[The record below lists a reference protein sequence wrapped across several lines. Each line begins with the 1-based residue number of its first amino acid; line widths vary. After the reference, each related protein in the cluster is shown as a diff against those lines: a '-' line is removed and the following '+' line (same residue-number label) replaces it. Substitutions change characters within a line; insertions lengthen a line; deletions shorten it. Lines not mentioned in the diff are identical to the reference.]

1 MGAMSDE
8 EEAVS
13 AEVVAPEPRRQPE
26 LRVDRAHAVRLTG
39 DAGRRMCDGL
49 GGAVREGFRIAR
61 DARPG
66 DVFELVPPEKLAKGI
81 REGTLRAAKPGRGDA
96 SVLVKNVKDG
106 RIAGKSDLGK
116 VKPQAMGVLGPA
128 AWQAMAMATQQ
139 HYLAEISEKL
149 EGIQQGVDELKELHS
164 DDRIGKL
171 KTISGLAARVQAA
184 AERNR
189 KIAPHQLD
197 QLRNKTTDAE
207 EVWNQA
213 LTTARRHVEQYE
225 AGEAKSEDVTKSFAM
240 LAYAIQV
247 LGQCSSA
254 LMALPYA
261 TAGELEAVLAEEH
274 DRLYPTLPEFLK
286 LCDQLLHA
294 SEQWEAKHPE
304 YDARRPQNPVARTLH
319 LPPMELRLSEG
330 FKFEVP
336 PKPKRKPLASHETER
351 LRGLVAG
358 ATEPS
363 LLVAEVDEDQT
374 VLLGP
379 AEATT
384 AESLAS

>member
-1 MGAMSDE
+1 MSDE
-8 EEAVS
+8 GEAVS
-13 AEVVAPEPRRQPE
+13 GEMVAPEPSRQPE
-26 LRVDRAHAVRLTG
+26 LRVDRTHAVRLTG
-39 DAGRRMCDGL
+39 DASRRMRDGL
-49 GGAVREGFRIAR
+49 GDAVREGFRIAR

-81 REGTLRAAKPGRGDA
+81 KEGTLRAAKPARGDA

-106 RIAGKSDLGK
+106 RIAGRSDLRK
-116 VKPQAMGVLGPA
+116 VKPQAMSVLGPA

-171 KTISGLAARVQAA
+171 KAISGLAARVQAA
-184 AERNR
+184 AERDR
-189 KIAPHQLD
+189 KLAPHQLD
-197 QLRNKTTDAE
+197 QLRHKTTDAE

-225 AGEAKSEDVTKSFAM
+225 AGEAKPEDVTKSFAM

-261 TAGELEAVLAEEH
+261 TEGELEAVLAEEH

-294 SEQWEAKHPE
+294 SEHWEAKQLE
-304 YDARRPQNPVARTLH
+304 YDARRPKNPVARTLH

-330 FKFEVP
+330 FKFEVH
-336 PKPKRKPLASHETER
+336 PKPKRKPLAAEETER

-358 ATEPS
+358 ATEPP

-384 AESLAS
+384 TESLAS